1 MADFAPRFVRFS
13 HTVASRKSRC
23 VMAPPQ
29 GFDWNWAVTSG
40 GNLTRRQMN
49 QLLGI
54 LLITMPGLLGGRIA
68 SFFGARTAAA
78 RLDLTA
84 LQPPDTPMALA
95 AGREARGVLSAS
107 MLNHSYRVWAFGKTL
122 ARAHGAPLD
131 DELFYTA
138 AMLHD
143 IELENPQP
151 NRCFAVRGAEHA
163 AQLLGELDVPADRVA
178 LIRDGIAGHMTLGA
192 DSDLS
197 DLAGALAAGAGV
209 DIFGNRIQE
218 LDPQWIAEIISRHP
232 RLDFKRLV
240 IAAVA
245 REAEAVPDGRTA
257 LLRSFGF
264 DLMVNSSPFAE

>member
-1 MADFAPRFVRFS
+1 
-13 HTVASRKSRC
+13 
-23 VMAPPQ
+23 
-29 GFDWNWAVTSG
+29 
-40 GNLTRRQMN
+40 
-49 QLLGI
+49 
-54 LLITMPGLLGGRIA
+54 MPGLLGGRIA

-84 LQPPDTPMALA
+84 LQPPDTAFALA
-95 AGREARGVLSAS
+95 AGREAHGVLSAS

-122 ARAHGAPLD
+122 ARAHGAQLD

-163 AQLLGELDVPADRVA
+163 AHLLGELDVPADRVA
-178 LIRDGIAGHMTLGA
+178 LIRDGIADHMTLGA

-209 DIFGNRIQE
+209 DLFGNRIQE
-218 LDPQWIAEIISRHP
+218 LDPQWVAEIISHHP

-240 IAAVA
+240 TAAVA

-257 LLRSFGF
+257 LLRRFGF
-264 DLMVNSSPFAE
+264 DLMVDSSPFSE

>member
-1 MADFAPRFVRFS
+1 
-13 HTVASRKSRC
+13 
-23 VMAPPQ
+23 
-29 GFDWNWAVTSG
+29 
-40 GNLTRRQMN
+40 MN
-49 QLLGI
+49 QLLGL

-68 SFFGARTAAA
+68 SFFGARTAAT

-84 LQPPDTPMALA
+84 LQPPDSAMALA

-122 ARAHGAPLD
+122 ARAQGAQLD

-143 IELENPQP
+143 IELENPQR

-163 AQLLGELDVPADRVA
+163 VQLLGELDVPADRVA

-197 DLAGALAAGAGV
+197 DLAGALSAGAGV
-209 DIFGNRIQE
+209 DLFGSRLPE
-218 LDPQWIAEIISRHP
+218 LDPQWIAEIIAHYP
-232 RLDFKRLV
+232 RMEFKRLV

-257 LLRSFGF
+257 LLRRFGF
-264 DLMVNSSPFAE
+264 DLMVNASPFAE